1 MIDTID
7 QKLIAIVQQG
17 LPITS
22 RPYEEIGKPLNLS
35 EDEVIQRISFLKQTG
50 LFKRFG
56 VIVKHQG
63 LGYTANAMVV
73 MNVPDHLAKQTGE
86 TISQVSYVNLC
97 YQRPRQGKK
106 WPFNLYCMI
115 HGKSRSKVLHQLDQ
129 LVQSCQLSHYERDV
143 LFSQRCFKQR
153 GAFYYTP
160 DTLDVVHG

>member
-1 MIDTID
+1 MIDSID
-7 QKLIAIVQQG
+7 QKLIALVQRG

-35 EDEVIQRISFLKQTG
+35 ENEVIQRIIFLKQTG

-56 VIVKHQG
+56 VIVKHQR

-73 MNVPDHLAKQTGE
+73 MNVPDHLAKETGE
-86 TISQVSYVNLC
+86 TISQVSFVNLC
-97 YQRPRQGKK
+97 YQRPRQGKL

-115 HGKSRSKVLHQLDQ
+115 HGKSRTKVLLQLDQ

-160 DTLDVVHG
+160 DPLNVAHG